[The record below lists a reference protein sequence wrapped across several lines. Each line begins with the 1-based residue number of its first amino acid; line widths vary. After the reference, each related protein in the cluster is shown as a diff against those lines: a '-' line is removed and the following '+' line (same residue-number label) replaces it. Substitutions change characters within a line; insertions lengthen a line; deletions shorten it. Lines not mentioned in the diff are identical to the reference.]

1 MNEHKRV
8 KHGHH
13 PGDIP
18 KSEKI
23 AMREK
28 RMIPLYSWQT
38 PESQRRRAKGYRKM
52 LQKKSKK
59 RQRRRDQERIEEQL
73 HERD

>member
-8 KHGHH
+8 KHGHRS
-13 PGDIP
+13 GDVS
-18 KSEKI
+18 KAVKI
-23 AMREK
+23 AMREG
-28 RMIPLYSWQT
+28 RT
-38 PESQRRRAKGYRKM
+38 PITIFTGHTISSEAARVYCKM

-73 HERD
+73 YERE